1 MSDTTDTPKGDASDR
16 PTWIAKSP
24 SASKTVQTH
33 LVFPEHA
40 NALGHAFGGQ
50 VMAWADMVAGIC
62 AMRHTDGL
70 VVTASVDDLQFEKP
84 LAIGDIAVI
93 EARVNAAFRTSL
105 EVEVNV
111 WGESIHTRER
121 WLCVNAR
128 MTFVAIDSA
137 RKPRVVP
144 PLVPESDEDVRRM
157 HAATVRRQE
166 RLARRKK

>member
-1 MSDTTDTPKGDASDR
+1 MSDERSTPRTDASAT
-16 PTWIAKSP
+16 PTLAAKSP
-24 SASKTVQTH
+24 SASKTVQTQ

-40 NALGHAFGGQ
+40 NALGNAFGGQ

-70 VVTASVDDLQFEKP
+70 AVTASVDDLQFEKP
-84 LAIGDIAVI
+84 MAIGDIAVV

-105 EVEVNV
+105 EVEVEV

-157 HAATVRRQE
+157 KAASERRHE

>member
-1 MSDTTDTPKGDASDR
+1 MSETNASATNTPTLA
-16 PTWIAKSP
+16 AKSP

-40 NALGHAFGGQ
+40 NALGNAFGGQ

-70 VVTASVDDLQFEKP
+70 AVTASVDDLQFEHP
-84 LAIGDIAVI
+84 LAIGDIAVV

-105 EVEVNV
+105 EVEVDV
-111 WGESIHTRER
+111 WGESIHTHKR

-128 MTFVAIDSA
+128 MTFVAIDA
-137 RKPRVVP
+137 QRKPRAVS
-144 PLVPESDEDVRRM
+144 PLVPESDDDVRRM
-157 HAATVRRQE
+157 KAASERRQE
-166 RLARRKK
+166 RLAKRKK